1 MKIIHAKLFP
11 MDSPMIPDGY
21 LAVEDGKITGIGP
34 MSDPCLEDFGEEID
48 AGGAF
53 LYPGFIDAHTHLGLW
68 EDGLGFEGEDGN
80 ESTDPSTPHLRALD
94 GLNPFDRCFS
104 EAAEAG
110 ITTVLTGP
118 GSANPIGGQMVA
130 LKTREA
136 PLDDRIVR
144 EPCAMKFALGENPKM
159 TYSEKSHTPVTRM
172 ATAAIIREQLFLA
185 DRYRRDKRA
194 AAGGDGDEP
203 EFDMKCEALI
213 PVLEG
218 ACPVHF
224 HAHRADDIATAIRIA
239 EEFALHYVIVHAT
252 EGHLIAEWM
261 KEKGARV
268 LAGPLLCDR
277 SKPEMRNLTPAS
289 AGKMQE
295 AGLPL
300 AIVTDH
306 PVIPVQYLTLCA
318 ALAVREGLDREA
330 ALRAITIEAAK
341 ICGIEDRVGSLTK
354 GKDADFVLFDGDLLE
369 FSRKPRAVYIDGKQ
383 VR

>member
-1 MKIIHAKLFP
+1 MKMIHAKLFP
-11 MDSPMIPDGY
+11 MDGPMIPDGY
-21 LAVEDGKITGIGP
+21 LTVQDGKITGIGP
-34 MSDPCLEDFGEEID
+34 MSDPDFSLSGEETD
-48 AGGAF
+48 AGGASV
-53 LYPGFIDAHTHLGLW
+53 YPGFIDAHTHLGLW

-94 GLNPFDRCFS
+94 GINPFDRCFS

-110 ITTVLTGP
+110 VTTVLTGP

-130 LKTREA
+130 MKTREA

-172 ATAAIIREQLFLA
+172 ATAALIREQLFLA
-185 DRYRRDKRA
+185 ERYRRDKQA
-194 AAGGDGDEP
+194 AADGDGDEP
-203 EFDMKCEALI
+203 EFDMKCEALL
-213 PVLEG
+213 PVLAG
-218 ACPVHF
+218 DCPVHF

-239 EEFALHYVIVHAT
+239 EEFALDYVIVHAT
-252 EGHLIAEWM
+252 EGHLIAGWM

-289 AGKMQE
+289 AGKMHE

-354 GKDADFVLFDGDLLE
+354 GKDADFVLFDGDPLE